1 MAKNLVLDEQIM
13 DIIQHKEIA
22 EQSELQD
29 LLRQIGFDIPQAT
42 LSRRLKKLNVAKVG
56 GTYMSIDPGAAHVPR
71 ILHMQLSDF
80 GLIVLHTLPGHAN
93 GLAYYLDQKYVTH
106 DPREPKSSG
115 LLGTIA
121 GDDTLLLI
129 AKDRAGVLNIVAI
142 LKTLFPYL
150 NLEQAKK

>member
-1 MAKNLVLDEQIM
+1 MAKSSVLDEQIM
-13 DIIQHKEIA
+13 DIIQNNEIA

-29 LLRQIGFDIPQAT
+29 LLRKIGFDIPQAT

-71 ILHMQLSDF
+71 VLHMQISDF

-93 GLAYYLDQKYVTH
+93 GLAYYLDQKYATN
-106 DPREPKSSG
+106 DPQKSKNSG

-129 AKDRAGVLNIVAI
+129 VKSKADVLNIVTV

-150 NLEQAKK
+150 NLE